1 MKNLLSK
8 SVLKQSVKNN
18 WKLWAILT
26 GVLCFFVTVV
36 IVVSQTGGGSGGQ
49 SDGRGGNPFGNTSLD
64 VILANAFFSA
74 SGMAGMMMLI
84 LLITFGNKLVAS
96 EIDRGTM
103 SFTLNTPTTRKQIIF
118 SKALFYVC
126 ALILMVILIG
136 TFASVT
142 SLIVNANMNYGNLWR
157 VIFGLALFG
166 FATSGICFAASCWFN
181 KSGQSLLIGAG
192 VPVAFFLLNSLS
204 GLITISGKEF
214 LKYFSLNTLFDTSAV
229 LGGVVGDF
237 VVQFIAMA
245 VIGVVLYAV
254 GITKFLKKDLPL

>member
-1 MKNLLSK
+1 MEKLLSR
-8 SVLKQSVKNN
+8 SIMKQSVKNN

-26 GVLCFFVTVV
+26 GVLCFFITVV
-36 IVVSQTGGGSGGQ
+36 IIVSHTGGGRGPNAGGPP
-49 SDGRGGNPFGNTSLD
+49 GGNPFGETSLD
-64 VILANAFFSA
+64 VLLANAFFSA

-118 SKALFYVC
+118 SKTLFYVC
-126 ALILMVILIG
+126 SLVLMVTLLG
-136 TFASVT
+136 TFASVS
-142 SLIVNANMNYGNLWR
+142 SLAVNANMNYGNLWL
-157 VIFGLALFG
+157 VILGLALFG
-166 FATSGICFAASCWFN
+166 FATSGICFLASCWFN

-204 GLITISGKEF
+204 GLVTINNTEF
-214 LKYFSLNTLFDTSAV
+214 LKYFSLNTLFDTSSV
-229 LGGVVGDF
+229 LDGSGYALQF
-237 VVQFIAMA
+237 VAMA
-245 VIGVVLYAV
+245 VIGMILYGI